1 MLDHPDPNH
10 HHIMIGIKNKQNN
23 EQMNVALATFQSFTK
38 ISFYLPDEN
47 LGGSGK
53 TCKRLKQ

>member
-1 MLDHPDPNH
+1 MMDV
-10 HHIMIGIKNKQNN
+10 KNKQNN

>member
-1 MLDHPDPNH
+1 MLDHPDH
-10 HHIMIGIKNKQNN
+10 HQIMMDVKTKQNN

-38 ISFYLPDEN
+38 RFFYLPDEN

-53 TCKRLKQ
+53 ICKRLKQ